1 MKSKDYRIISHLRKN
16 ARVPLTKLSRET
28 SIPVSTIFDRIKA
41 NEENIIVRHTT
52 LIDFSTLGFHTR
64 AHILVKVSRE
74 FRAEAGNYLQKHPN
88 INSVFRIN
96 NGFDYMFEAVFR
108 SIVELEGFIEKL
120 DQKFKIEEKE
130 TYYIVEDIKKEE
142 FMAEPD
148 LLSLVTDVK

>member
-74 FRAEAGNYLQKHPN
+74 FRAEAGNYLQK
-88 INSVFRIN
+88 
-96 NGFDYMFEAVFR
+96 
-108 SIVELEGFIEKL
+108 
-120 DQKFKIEEKE
+120 
-130 TYYIVEDIKKEE
+130 
-142 FMAEPD
+142 
-148 LLSLVTDVK
+148 LSSG